1 MEHICYSLLRLK
13 MLSEIFCFLYC
24 KIYGNNYILSV
35 ILKSDFFKKLFF
47 GFFHAGNPAK
57 CNFNLEKYTCN
68 ERIMNCIMIL
78 HNCTI

>member
-35 ILKSDFFKKLFF
+35 ILKSDFFKKLFSD
-47 GFFHAGNPAK
+47 FFTQ
-57 CNFNLEKYTCN
+57 E
-68 ERIMNCIMIL
+68 IL
-78 HNCTI
+78 QSAILIWKNIPVMKEL